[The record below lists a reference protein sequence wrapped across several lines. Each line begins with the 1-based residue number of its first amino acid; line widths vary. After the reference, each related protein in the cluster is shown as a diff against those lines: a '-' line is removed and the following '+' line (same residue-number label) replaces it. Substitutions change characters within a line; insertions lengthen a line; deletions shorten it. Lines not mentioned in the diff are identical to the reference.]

1 MHYFLTVPTNKALE
15 VITAIVNNPH
25 LTKITSIVAKNGNT
39 LVFFDS
45 QYTKRYLCCNS
56 GLSIFNYNL
65 QTVQENYNYL
75 SDTSMHD

>member
-1 MHYFLTVPTNKALE
+1 MHYFLTVPSDKALE
-15 VITAIVNNPH
+15 VITAIVNNSH
-25 LTKITSIVAKNGNT
+25 LTKITGIVSKKSNT